1 MKTIIILAIF
11 CFGMIAQAK
20 DIDYYL
26 SLAGVNRL
34 ELETAIKEVP
44 SYQSKGMN
52 WLIRHMPED
61 DLKILSA
68 EFLLENCLL
77 AYEAIEKTPW
87 QSNIPEEIF
96 FDAILPYASLNE
108 KRDNWRSAF
117 NKKFLPLVKSSGS
130 AYEAATLLNR
140 KIFKELGVI
149 YSTKRPKADQSP
161 YESIEA
167 GMASCTG
174 LSIILI
180 DACRSVGI
188 PARFVGTPMWYNNS
202 GNHSWVEIWDDGWNF
217 TGAAEPT
224 EDKLNSVWFSEL
236 ASKAIKGDMKYG
248 IFAVTWN
255 NTNNYFPMD
264 WLPEVKTYRS
274 FDITSRYA
282 TETKNHSLVPIRIKV
297 INRHGQRESADVVIK
312 GQENFI
318 YKGKSKGE
326 TFDSNDHLTV
336 MLPLGQ
342 VFTIESGG
350 DAKVLNVKSEQLI
363 SLKLTN

>member
-1 MKTIIILAIF
+1 MKTIIILTIF
-11 CFGMIAQAK
+11 CFGIIAQAK
-20 DIDYYL
+20 DIDRYL
-26 SLAGVNRL
+26 SLAGGNGVEIER
-34 ELETAIKEVP
+34 AIEEV
-44 SYQSKGMN
+44 SSDQSKGML
-52 WLIRHMPED
+52 WLIRHMPQD
-61 DLKILSA
+61 DLKTLSA
-68 EFLLENCLL
+68 EFLLENCSL
-77 AYEAIEKTPW
+77 AYESLENTPW
-87 QSNIPEEIF
+87 QSSIPEEIF
-96 FDAILPYASLNE
+96 FDAILPYANLNE

-117 NKKFLPLVKSSGS
+117 NKNFFPLIKSSSS
-130 AYEAATLLNR
+130 AYEAATLLNK
-140 KIFKELGVI
+140 KIFNELGVI

-161 YESIEA
+161 FESIEA

-174 LSIILI
+174 LSILLI

-188 PARFVGTPMWYNNS
+188 PARFIGTPMWYNDS

-264 WLPEVKTYRS
+264 WLPGVQTYRS
-274 FDITSRYA
+274 FDVTSRYA
-282 TETKNHSLVPIRIKV
+282 TKTVEYSMVPIRIKV
-297 INRHGQRESADVVIK
+297 INRYGQRESADVVIK

-318 YKGKSKGE
+318 FKGKSKDE

-336 MLPLGQ
+336 MLPQGQ

-363 SLKLTN
+363 SLRLTN

>member
-1 MKTIIILAIF
+1 MKTIIILTIF
-11 CFGMIAQAK
+11 CFGIIAQAR
-20 DIDYYL
+20 DIDHYL
-26 SLAGVNRL
+26 SLAGGNRV
-34 ELETAIKEVP
+34 EIERAIEEV
-44 SYQSKGMN
+44 SSDQSKGML
-52 WLIRHMPED
+52 WLIRHMPQD
-61 DLKILSA
+61 DLKTLSA
-68 EFLLENCLL
+68 EFLLENCSL
-77 AYEAIEKTPW
+77 AYESLENTPW
-87 QSNIPEEIF
+87 QSSIPEEIF
-96 FDAILPYASLNE
+96 FDAILPYANLNE
-108 KRDNWRSAF
+108 KRDNWRSTF
-117 NKKFLPLVKSSGS
+117 NKKFFPLIKSSSS
-130 AYEAATLLNR
+130 AYEAATLLNK
-140 KIFKELGVI
+140 KIFNELGVI

-161 YESIEA
+161 FESIEA

-174 LSIILI
+174 LSILLI

-188 PARFVGTPMWYNNS
+188 PARFIGTPMWYNDS

-264 WLPEVKTYRS
+264 WLPGVQTYRS
-274 FDITSRYA
+274 FDVTSRYA
-282 TETKNHSLVPIRIKV
+282 IKTVEYSMVPIRIKV
-297 INRHGQRESADVVIK
+297 INRYGQRESADVVIK

-318 YKGKSKGE
+318 FKGKSKDE

-336 MLPLGQ
+336 MLPQGQ

-363 SLKLTN
+363 SLRLTN